1 MGNEVTKLG
10 LLIVLSAPSGA
21 GKTTLGDNLLGKRKD
36 IVRAVTCTTRKP
48 RPGEQHGVHY
58 YFFSLEEFGKRVD
71 AGEFLEH
78 ANVYENRYGTLK
90 SEVLNKLRAGQDV
103 LLTIDVQGAAT
114 VRKLAKTDTEL
125 DKALVTVFLTPPSR
139 KELEARL
146 NGRGT
151 EAPEVLARRLR
162 EVEEELKQ
170 APQFDY
176 LLLSETREKDVAA
189 LEEIIT
195 AERRRT
201 KRLALP
207 ADLKAA
213 L

>member
-1 MGNEVTKLG
+1 MGNDVKLG

-58 YFFSLEEFGKRVD
+58 YFFGLEEFGKRVD

-90 SEVLNKLRAGQDV
+90 SEVLNKLRVGQDV

-114 VRKLAKTDTEL
+114 VRKLAKTDPEL
-125 DKALVTVFLTPPSR
+125 DKALVTVFLTPPTR
-139 KELEARL
+139 KELEERL

-151 EAPEVLARRLR
+151 ETPEVLARRLR

-207 ADLKAA
+207 AELKAA

>member
-1 MGNEVTKLG
+1 MGNDAKLG

-90 SEVLNKLRAGQDV
+90 SEVLNKLRVGQDV

-114 VRKLAKTDTEL
+114 VRKLAKTDPEL
-125 DKALVTVFLTPPSR
+125 DKALVTVFLTPPTR
-139 KELEARL
+139 KELEERL

-151 EAPEVLARRLR
+151 ETPEVLARRLR

-207 ADLKAA
+207 AELKAA

>member
-1 MGNEVTKLG
+1 MGNEAKLG

-58 YFFSLEEFGKRVD
+58 YFFSLEEFGLKVD

-78 ANVYENRYGTLK
+78 ANVFGNRYGTLK
-90 SEVLNKLRAGQDV
+90 SEVLTKLRAGQDV

-114 VRKLAKTDTEL
+114 VRKLAKSDAEL

-139 KELEARL
+139 NELVTRL

-151 EAPEVLARRLR
+151 EKPEELARRMK
-162 EVEEELKQ
+162 EADDELS
-170 APQFDY
+170 AWPQFDY
-176 LLLSETREKDVAA
+176 LLLSETREKDVEA

>member
-1 MGNEVTKLG
+1 MGNDAKLG

-58 YFFSLEEFGKRVD
+58 FFFSLEEFGLKVD

-78 ANVYENRYGTLK
+78 ANVFGNRYGTLK
-90 SEVLNKLRAGQDV
+90 SEVLTKLRAGQDV

-114 VRKLAKTDTEL
+114 VRKLAKSDAEL

-139 KELEARL
+139 NELVTRL

-151 EAPEVLARRLR
+151 EKPEELARRMK
-162 EVEEELKQ
+162 EADDELS
-170 APQFDY
+170 AWPQFDY